1 MAITLYDPVG
11 DVQIPEASPDQYLES
26 LKGKRVGYVFN
37 QHSTGL
43 LFWKHLEQEVKARLA
58 PSGEAKIYKDNTWRP
73 APQAEMDA
81 LLKKID
87 YALVG
92 IGA

>member
-1 MAITLYDPVG
+1 MAITLYDPVA
-11 DVQIPEASPDQYLES
+11 DVQTEAGSPDQYLET

-43 LFWKHLEQEVKARLA
+43 LFWKYLEQKVQGHFA
-58 PSGEAKIYKDNTWRP
+58 PSAETRIYKDNTWRP
-73 APQAEMDA
+73 APEDQMGA